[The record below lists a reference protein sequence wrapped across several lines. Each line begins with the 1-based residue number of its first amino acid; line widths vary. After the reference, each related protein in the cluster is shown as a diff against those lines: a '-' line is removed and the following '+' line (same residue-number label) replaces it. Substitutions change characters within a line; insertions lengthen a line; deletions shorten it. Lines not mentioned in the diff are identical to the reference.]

1 LFGIVREFSG
11 RNMHALVSVI
21 RCCGHKMRFMTAL
34 LALSLGLAIAPLSA
48 AQAENRSLKIYFV
61 HTGEKATITF
71 KRNGK
76 FDKAGLAQLNRF
88 LRDWRRNEPT
98 KMDPRLFDLIWE
110 VYRKSGSRDYIH
122 VVSAYRSPETNS
134 MLRSRSKLVAE
145 KSQHMLGKAMDF
157 YLPDVKLATL
167 RAIGMKMQV
176 GGVGYYPRSGSPFC
190 HMDVGGVR
198 AWPRMSRQELV
209 QLFPDGKTMHI
220 PADGKPLPGYNQAVA
235 DYKRRIGDTSIEVA
249 DFGGTKKKG
258 FFARLFG
265 GGGDEDEQP
274 DDIASDAPVAVAS
287 AKPAAPLPGVENSQP
302 IVASTPAVATATPA
316 PQDVAI
322 AAPVPTSRPAFANQ
336 GVEVD
341 PNGGMQT
348 AMLEAPRSN
357 AVDALNAVAA
367 AEPVAFVD
375 LSSYSVPVPQLLGAR
390 QAPGEAQQV
399 ASADPLSVDNASPLG
414 FVPVPGARPAEAATL
429 AEASNAVVPQLA
441 ATPVAKPDV
450 ATTEVA
456 MLIPQTK
463 PVVRGLGTAPEKAA
477 VAVPVT
483 VKPEAENTVDVA
495 SVDAEDDDDFFSNQ
509 SAFSPDADGVVKKGA
524 RPHGEANANGKK
536 ALTGD
541 ALSKWALSKGRS
553 ETLVQP
559 VKAPRFASKTLRA
572 QPVEMPSSGFSAT
585 PVQIDAGRFN

>member
-1 LFGIVREFSG
+1 MFGIVKESSDRKTQ
-11 RNMHALVSVI
+11 ALAMLMNCI
-21 RCCGHKMRFMTAL
+21 RYKMRFMIAL
-34 LALSLGLAIAPLSA
+34 FMLSLGLAIAPLSA

-110 VYRKSGSRDYIH
+110 VYRKSGSREYIH
-122 VVSAYRSPETNS
+122 VVSAYRSPATNS
-134 MLRSRSKLVAE
+134 MLRSRSKMVAE

-167 RAIGMKMQV
+167 RAIGIKMQA
-176 GGVGYYPRSGSPFC
+176 GGVGYYPNSGSPFC

-198 AWPRMSRQELV
+198 AWPRMSREQLV

-235 DYKRRIGDTSIEVA
+235 EYKRRVGDSSVEVA
-249 DFGGTKKKG
+249 DFGGAKKKG

-274 DDIASDAPVAVAS
+274 DEILAAPVAVAS
-287 AKPAAPLPGVENSQP
+287 AKPASPLPGVDNAQP
-302 IVASTPAVATATPA
+302 IVASTPAVATVTPVS
-316 PQDVAI
+316 QEVAI
-322 AAPVPTSRPAFANQ
+322 AAPVPTLRPAFADQ
-336 GVEVD
+336 GVDAEPVD
-341 PNGGMQT
+341 GMQT

-399 ASADPLSVDNASPLG
+399 ASAEPLSAGSANALA
-414 FVPVPGARPAEAATL
+414 FVPVPGARPAEDATL
-429 AEASNAVVPQLA
+429 AQASEAVVPQLA
-441 ATPVAKPDV
+441 ATPVAKPAGAPV
-450 ATTEVA
+450 EVA
-456 MLIPQTK
+456 MLAPQPK
-463 PVVRGLGTAPEKAA
+463 PVVRGLSATPEKTV
-477 VAVPVT
+477 VAVPVA
-483 VKPEAENTVDVA
+483 VKPVPEKTLDLA
-495 SVDAEDDDDFFSNQ
+495 SVEADEEDDFFSNQ
-509 SAFSPDADGVVKKGA
+509 SAFSVDSNTVVKKGP
-524 RPHGEANANGKK
+524 RPNGAVKVEAKK
-536 ALTGD
+536 TLTGD
-541 ALSKWALSKGRS
+541 ALSKWALSTGRS
-553 ETLVQP
+553 ETVVQS
-559 VKAPRFASKTLRA
+559 VKAPRFASRTLRT

-585 PVQIDAGRFN
+585 PVQIDTGRFN